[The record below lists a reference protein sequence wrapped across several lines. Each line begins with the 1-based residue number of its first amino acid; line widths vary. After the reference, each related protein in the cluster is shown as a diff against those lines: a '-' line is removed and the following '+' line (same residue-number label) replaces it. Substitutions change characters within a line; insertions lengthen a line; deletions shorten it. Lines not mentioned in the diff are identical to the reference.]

1 VTHTRGSDWVDVRTA
16 AARDWLDHLI
26 RPLQQ
31 AKQAVQF
38 SGKVSSLFSPVLIL
52 SVTMVTA
59 VVRLSI
65 GRCRSAH
72 LAHFREGA
80 VERLELEGGCRSIE
94 RDPAP
99 VAVTAGGHPAI
110 MLEAAFRATSIST
123 RLVTSRA
130 RSSNALPPG

>member
-1 VTHTRGSDWVDVRTA
+1 
-16 AARDWLDHLI
+16 
-26 RPLQQ
+26 
-31 AKQAVQF
+31 
-38 SGKVSSLFSPVLIL
+38 
-52 SVTMVTA
+52 VTMVTA
-59 VVRLSI
+59 VDRLSI

-94 RDPAP
+94 RDSAP

-110 MLEAAFRATSIST
+110 MLEAAFRATSISP

-130 RSSNALPPG
+130 RSSNGLTPG